1 LEGGLF
7 VEAQL
12 YRIASALV
20 SVAGAVLVHASFSAS
35 NVPDLVA
42 GRIGAIVSVAVG
54 VGGVALVIAGI
65 VAGSGLLRD
74 FPGKGP
80 PG

>member
-1 LEGGLF
+1 M
-7 VEAQL
+7 EAQQ

-20 SVAGAVLVHASFSAS
+20 SIAGAVLVHGSLTTANTA
-35 NVPDLVA
+35 DLVA
-42 GRIGAIVSVAVG
+42 GKIGAVVSVAVG
-54 VGGVALVIAGI
+54 VVGVALVAAGI

-74 FPGKGP
+74 FPGNRP